1 MSRNSSLPRAARKSP
16 GAMPGL
22 WFDEVGDQRPA
33 GAEKPPL
40 YLEYQPG
47 CADHATESSALRNCW
62 LAGAGARNALRARCS
77 EAAAIWIVVA
87 ATSVAPRTVRIVF
100 RIVRLPK
107 CLRSVAR
114 ASARRVTRRLLEI
127 RFDDDDCYMRAIT
140 KRRARLLV
148 KRFFG

>member
-1 MSRNSSLPRAARKSP
+1 MMPRAARKSP

-33 GAEKPPL
+33 GAEIPPL

-47 CADHATESSALRNCW
+47 CADHARASSALRNCW
-62 LAGAGARNALRARCS
+62 LAVAGAWNALRARCS

-87 ATSVAPRTVRIVF
+87 AISVAPRTVRIVL

-107 CLRSVAR
+107 CWRSAAK
-114 ASARRVTRRLLEI
+114 ASARRVMRRLLEI
-127 RFDDDDCYMRAIT
+127 RFGDDDCYVQAIT

-148 KRFFG
+148 KSFFG